1 MSNFFTQLIL
11 STFFLSFKPLLKL
24 LQFKEYGY
32 SCAWYERRNICVNT
46 LSYKLCELQLLSVFK
61 CGCNDSDLS
70 IKVFNCHCNKWF
82 YCYNKHQYV
91 WNLNKNT
98 SYYIDC
104 VSFLSHTQKC
114 LLPSLYPDICTLYNL
129 RFIRFD

>member
-61 CGCNDSDLS
+61 WGCNDSDLS
-70 IKVFNCHCNKWF
+70 IKVFNFHRNKWY

-91 WNLNKNT
+91 
-98 SYYIDC
+98 
-104 VSFLSHTQKC
+104 
-114 LLPSLYPDICTLYNL
+114 
-129 RFIRFD
+129 